1 MSAERKIN
9 LILLLCGILATLGL
23 TSAYLV
29 SDTEVKQEHQ
39 DTGIWYDGRSYSK
52 EDLVILEVMG
62 VEDGHWMLQ
71 LLDGALDGALDP
83 KNESHDELIYEQQL
97 QSLGISV
104 DKKK

>member
-1 MSAERKIN
+1 MNSQSKIEYV
-9 LILLLCGILATLGL
+9 LLVCAILACIGL
-23 TSAYLV
+23 LTPYLIK
-29 SDTEVKQEHQ
+29 DTEVKQKHQ
-39 DTGIWYDGRSYSK
+39 DAGIWYDGRLYSK

-83 KNESHDELIYEQQL
+83 KNESHDELLYEQQL